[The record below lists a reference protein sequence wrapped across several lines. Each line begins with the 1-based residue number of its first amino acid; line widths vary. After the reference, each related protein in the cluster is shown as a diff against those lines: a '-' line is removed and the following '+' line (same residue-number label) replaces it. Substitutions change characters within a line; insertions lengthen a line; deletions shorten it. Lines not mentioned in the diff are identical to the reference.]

1 MITTEEVRGPV
12 AVYYVCP
19 TCQTRNEEHKSY
31 CDKCGAWLLST
42 AYPAKRIDTKKRAAK
57 NVLGG
62 GSIVA
67 LIVIGAVFYF
77 GMTEQGGGIIPAVST
92 GTYSFGEMKIGEQYT
107 ITQFVVDPKRPS
119 ATADLTAVSE
129 SRDPIEIKAVFY
141 DDDDNRVGLAST
153 IITNSMPAGY
163 TTTISLNFEEATGLD
178 KLSQVR
184 IEVNP
189 LSPLMLLDR
198 AADRLENV
206 NPQ

>member
-1 MITTEEVRGPV
+1 M
-12 AVYYVCP
+12 
-19 TCQTRNEEHKSY
+19 
-31 CDKCGAWLLST
+31 
-42 AYPAKRIDTKKRAAK
+42 
-57 NVLGG
+57 LGG